1 MWKQIGR
8 AAISLLT
15 LTILLGVVYPL
26 VVTGITTLLFP
37 YQAQGSLVY
46 KNGQEVGSALIG
58 QGFSAPG
65 YFQGRPSSAG
75 LGGYDPTG
83 SGGSN
88 LGPTNKILLATIAE
102 RAEKIRLD
110 NGFPPGTMIPAD
122 IVTASGSGLDPHIS
136 PAAALLQVGRVARSR
151 NMPEQK
157 IQELVAS
164 HIENRDLGFMGQ
176 PRVNVLQLNLGLDA
190 IAPPQV
196 AAENQF

>member
-1 MWKQIGR
+1 MWKQIGK
-8 AAISLLT
+8 AAITLIT

-26 VVTGITTLLFP
+26 AVTGITTLLFP
-37 YQAQGSLVY
+37 YQAHGSLVY
-46 KNGQEVGSALIG
+46 KNGQEVGSSLIG

-75 LGGYDPTG
+75 AGGYDPTS

-110 NGFPPGTMIPAD
+110 NGLPNGTVIPAD

-157 IQELVAS
+157 IQDLVAS
-164 HIENRDLGFMGQ
+164 NIENRDLGFLGQ

-190 IAPPQV
+190 IAPSQV